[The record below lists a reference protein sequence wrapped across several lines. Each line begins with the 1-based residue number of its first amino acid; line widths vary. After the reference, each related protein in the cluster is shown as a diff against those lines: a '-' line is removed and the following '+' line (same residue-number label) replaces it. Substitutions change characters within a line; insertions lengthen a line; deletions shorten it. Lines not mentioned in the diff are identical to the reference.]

1 MKYTSWNVNG
11 LRAVLKNGFMDYL
24 VQEAPDLICLQEIKI
39 QPEQFKDQW
48 PDGYHC
54 YWESGERKGYAGVL
68 VLTKNK
74 PLNFTQGIRVPEA
87 DKEGRVL
94 TLEYPDHFLINVYTP
109 NSKNDL
115 SRLSFRQKVWDV
127 AFLKYLKKMEQNK
140 PVIVCGDFNVAHKE
154 IDLKNPKTNSRSAG
168 FTEEEREGIENYISA
183 GFIDTFREFEKEGD
197 HYTWWSYRSAARSR
211 NVGWRI
217 DYFLI
222 SKALRPRLK
231 DAFIHSDVMGSDHCP
246 VGILLK

>member
-1 MKYTSWNVNG
+1 
-11 LRAVLKNGFMDYL
+11 MDYL
-24 VQEAPDLICLQEIKI
+24 KEEMPDSICLQEIKI
-39 QPEQFKDQW
+39 QPHEFEGQW

-68 VLTKNK
+68 VLTQNK
-74 PLNFTQGIRVPEA
+74 PLSVSKGIGIADA
-87 DKEGRVL
+87 DKEGRTL

-109 NSKNDL
+109 NSKSDL

-127 AFLKYLKKMEQNK
+127 AFLKYLKKCEQNK

-154 IDLKNPKTNSRSAG
+154 IDLKNPKTNRRSAG
-168 FTEEEREGIENYISA
+168 FTDEERQGIENYISS
-183 GFIDTFREFEKEGD
+183 GFIDTFREFEKEGN

-217 DYFLI
+217 DYFLM
-222 SKALRPRLK
+222 SQALRPKLK
-231 DAFIHSDVMGSDHCP
+231 EAFIRSEITGSDHCP
-246 VGILLK
+246 VGICFN